1 MRYYRK
7 RKRSDIECIIIVLFV
22 VYILY
27 KVFFLKQVQAQVQE
41 INYKLIFIISMIFL
55 SIILIKPIFSYI
67 KKKKLDHKNKKKYIK
82 SSINTIDKMEGIEF
96 ENYLKIHF
104 EKKGYSVKLTPASND
119 YGADL
124 ILYKSG
130 EKIAVQAK
138 RCRTKIGNAAIQEV
152 VAAIGY
158 YSAKKGIVVT
168 NSFFTAN
175 AVKLAKA
182 NDIELWDRTKLIE
195 VFRIEN

>member
-22 VYILY
+22 VYVLY
-27 KVFFLKQVQAQVQE
+27 KVFFLKQVQAQA
-41 INYKLIFIISMIFL
+41 INYDYKLIFIIGISFIF
-55 SIILIKPIFSYI
+55 IILIKPIFFYI
-67 KKKKLDHKNKKKYIK
+67 NKRKLDHKNKKKYIK
-82 SSINTIDKMEGIEF
+82 SNIHAIDKMEGIEF

-130 EKIAVQAK
+130 EKIAVQVK
-138 RCRTKIGNAAIQEV
+138 RYRNKIGNTAIQEV
-152 VAAIGY
+152 VASLGY
-158 YSAKKGIVVT
+158 YSAKKGMVIT

-175 AVKLAKA
+175 AIKLAEA
-182 NDIELWDRTKLIE
+182 NNIELWDRTKLVE
-195 VFRIEN
+195 VFKIET